1 MNGVVIYFGVVIEL
15 VVIELV
21 VGRLVWWIKR
31 SIQAAPIVPVV
42 VVVSVDAEFFCIGT
56 QESDRRF
63 AVVNVSR
70 ENRFAAQAII
80 NGRRDVAL
88 GRKSLSDI
96 GMMDLAAFSPT
107 AAMNREDFPA
117 PRCRE

>member
-1 MNGVVIYFGVVIEL
+1 MNEAVICFGVA
-15 VVIELV
+15 
-21 VGRLVWWIKR
+21 GGLVWWLKR
-31 SIQAAPIVPVV
+31 SLLAAIMVPVV

-96 GMMDLAAFSPT
+96 AMMDLAAFSPA
-107 AAMNREDFPA
+107 AAMDANDRW
-117 PRCRE
+117 